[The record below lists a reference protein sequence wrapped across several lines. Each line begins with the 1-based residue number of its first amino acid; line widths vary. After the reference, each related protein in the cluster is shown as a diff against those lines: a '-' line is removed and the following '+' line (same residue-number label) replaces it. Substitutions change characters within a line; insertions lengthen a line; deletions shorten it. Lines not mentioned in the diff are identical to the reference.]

1 MYAFLMAPDTLPRSY
16 ISWINQAGQIP
27 VECVRMNRGLVR
39 ENSFSI
45 SDLNN
50 IINRTDVTPNN
61 LAELLTLRSIASAPT
76 ADYGARYAICA
87 TVHPMTDS
95 CLSLMVPR
103 FFGVFKWMLPIY
115 GALHFIPMI
124 LFKRRLFWKDPI
136 LMLKKAGWG
145 MTRSSAFL
153 GAFVIIYQ
161 GFFCFKHN
169 LHAILSVQ
177 KVLSPFKLPQSV
189 VDMLISKWS
198 FWCGGLLSGLSLFIE
213 ERRRRGE
220 LAMYVL
226 PKGLESAW
234 RTARGHGLVFRT
246 GNYGES
252 ILTAVGM
259 GMVMSTYQND
269 PQHLSGLVRRV
280 MYQFIGPN

>member
-1 MYAFLMAPDTLPRSY
+1 
-16 ISWINQAGQIP
+16 
-27 VECVRMNRGLVR
+27 MNRGLVR
-39 ENSFSI
+39 ENAFNI
-45 SDLNN
+45 SDLDN
-50 IINRTDVTPNN
+50 IINRADITHNN
-61 LAELLTLRSIASAPT
+61 RVELLTLRSIASAPT
-76 ADYGARYAICA
+76 PDYGARYAICP
-87 TVHPMTDS
+87 TVHPMIDS
-95 CLSLMVPR
+95 CLALIVPR

-124 LFKRRLFWKDPI
+124 LFKRKSFLKDPVSM
-136 LMLKKAGWG
+136 LMKAGWG
-145 MTRSSAFL
+145 STRSSAFL
-153 GAFVIIYQ
+153 GAFVVIYQ

-169 LHAILSVQ
+169 LHSILSAH
-177 KVLSPFKLPQSV
+177 KLLSPFRLPQSV
-189 VDMLISKWS
+189 VDLLISKWS
-198 FWCGGLLSGLSLFIE
+198 FWFGGLLSGLALFIE
-213 ERRRRGE
+213 ERRRRSE

-234 RTARGHGLVFRT
+234 AAARGHGWVFKT

-252 ILTAVGM
+252 ILTAIGM